1 MWQKIKEADDPIY
14 SVRKGGKTTTNRPV
28 LPDVETPNGVCGP
41 MARKPL
47 KTLGNIEK
55 QSEKIAEKSFKKVL
69 Q

>member
-14 SVRKGGKTTTNRPV
+14 SVRKEGNTTTNRPV
-28 LPDVETPNGVCGP
+28 LLNVETPNSVYDP
-41 MARKPL
+41 AARKAL
-47 KTLGNIEK
+47 KILENIEK